1 MRSDRYYIQFPY
13 VGQLCTCRLCGQT
26 NHLTSACHTIIC
38 FNCEKTGHLA
48 SDCPSPTYGNTC
60 KWLTHRARL
69 YPLSWSHILDFP
81 AASFESTPMNTEN
94 TETTE
99 NTTNPVS
106 DHSENVTTENT
117 VSDLPDADLSSMNST
132 PTNDAGESTLV
143 DLDNTAEDHIDQ
155 DSSNSTLQ
163 DATYSSATEEQ
174 TMELFPE
181 TPSSRP
187 SANGCKPTKISQA
200 FTSPGKPT
208 VPTLITGKP
217 SCEHSPDS
225 DDSPAPKNRTLAV
238 LTNKNMVRNGTDLFL
253 TLIQAFTTGH
263 CFNLSPLFLR
273 SLLLAC
279 LFATF

>member
-1 MRSDRYYIQFPY
+1 
-13 VGQLCTCRLCGQT
+13 
-26 NHLTSACHTIIC
+26 
-38 FNCEKTGHLA
+38 
-48 SDCPSPTYGNTC
+48 
-60 KWLTHRARL
+60 
-69 YPLSWSHILDFP
+69 
-81 AASFESTPMNTEN
+81 MNTEN

-200 FTSPGKPT
+200 FISPGKPT
-208 VPTLITGKP
+208 APTLITGKP

-225 DDSPAPKNRTLAV
+225 DDSPASKNRTLAV
-238 LTNKNMVRNGTDLFL
+238 LTNKNMVRNGTDLFF